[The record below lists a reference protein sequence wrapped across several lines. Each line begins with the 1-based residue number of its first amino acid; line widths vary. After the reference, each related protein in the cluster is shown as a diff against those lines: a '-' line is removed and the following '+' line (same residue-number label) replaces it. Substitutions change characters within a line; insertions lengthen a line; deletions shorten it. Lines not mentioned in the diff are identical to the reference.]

1 MSMECEPPLGGLPPP
16 PPVNTV
22 RKRNPSPSPSAVSS
36 ASSTPSHYSNNDDK
50 RNCLTAAPNKFG
62 AASPQAVKKLLSLS
76 EQSKPRHKSHP
87 SLEREPPAGPASTA
101 CQGLK
106 LERVEQPT
114 PVNLTSESS
123 SVSGRPK
130 EPKLAGNPKTK
141 VRKMQNS
148 IGSVTSTDSGFGPGF
163 ERLERNHSESPQLPP
178 RRRYHQHYHRQHQHG
193 QGKHAIGLSVHHA
206 VPVEVCPGSPS
217 GHFPWPGSEHQ
228 EFYPG
233 RAGIIPRV
241 HRIAT
246 HGATTAPQTYY
257 LHHNEDEDDET
268 QVSAV

>member
-1 MSMECEPPLGGLPPP
+1 M
-16 PPVNTV
+16 
-22 RKRNPSPSPSAVSS
+22 
-36 ASSTPSHYSNNDDK
+36 
-50 RNCLTAAPNKFG
+50 
-62 AASPQAVKKLLSLS
+62 KKLLSLS

-87 SLEREPPAGPASTA
+87 SLEREAGVPCPVTTT

-130 EPKLAGNPKTK
+130 EPKLGGNPKQK

-178 RRRYHQHYHRQHQHG
+178 RRRYHQHYHRQHPHGNHHPRQHAG
-193 QGKHAIGLSVHHA
+193 SVQVLRQHLFSILYPTLHQHCQHRVRSPPPSAI
-206 VPVEVCPGSPS
+206 C
-217 GHFPWPGSEHQ
+217 
-228 EFYPG
+228 
-233 RAGIIPRV
+233 
-241 HRIAT
+241 
-246 HGATTAPQTYY
+246 
-257 LHHNEDEDDET
+257 
-268 QVSAV
+268 